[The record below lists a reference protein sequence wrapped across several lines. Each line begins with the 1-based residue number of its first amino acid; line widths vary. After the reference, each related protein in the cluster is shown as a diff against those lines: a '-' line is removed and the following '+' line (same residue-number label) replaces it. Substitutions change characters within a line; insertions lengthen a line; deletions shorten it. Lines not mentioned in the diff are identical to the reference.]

1 MKEMQ
6 RIQVIKVKYFMD
18 KVALDTGSSDGFGKE
33 VAKRLVIQG
42 VHAVLHGRNRIKTEW
57 AKDEISVDTT
67 GLMR

>member
-42 VHAVLHGRNRIKTEW
+42 
-57 AKDEISVDTT
+57 
-67 GLMR
+67 